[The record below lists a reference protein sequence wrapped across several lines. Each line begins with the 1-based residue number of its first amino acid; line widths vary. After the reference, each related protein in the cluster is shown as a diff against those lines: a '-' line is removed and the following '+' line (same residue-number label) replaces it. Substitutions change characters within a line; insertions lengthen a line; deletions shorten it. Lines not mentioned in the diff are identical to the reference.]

1 MARLLTQKAVDGL
14 RETSRRAVVQ
24 GGGPEKFQHST
35 RLNQSQLSKC
45 WTHVHDPSR
54 KSQQVMAIDVA
65 VEADMEAG
73 APVILGEMARLE
85 GYRLERDDFEES
97 GKGGLGIAD
106 IGTFQAAFHAL
117 SQSMMD
123 AAADGKV
130 DAREAADIL
139 EHFAKFLRVAHVV
152 ECKAHD
158 CDDGGEV

>member
-45 WTHVHDPSR
+45 WTRDPDR
-54 KSQQVMAIDVA
+54 KNQIVMAIDVA

-85 GYRLERDDFEES
+85 GYRLERDDFEDA
-97 GKGGLGIAD
+97 GKGGLDIAD

-123 AAADGKV
+123 AAADGHV

-139 EHFAKFLRVAHVV
+139 EHFAKFLRVAHSV

>member
-1 MARLLTQKAVDGL
+1 MQRLLAQKAVDGL
-14 RETSRRAVVQ
+14 REASRRAVVQ
-24 GGGPEKFQHST
+24 GGGPERFQYVT

-45 WTHVHDPSR
+45 WICDPSR
-54 KSQQVMAIDVA
+54 KNQLVMAVDVA

-85 GYRLERDDFEES
+85 GYRLERDDFEEA

-123 AAADGKV
+123 AAADGHV

-139 EHFAKFLRVAHVV
+139 EHFAKFLRVAHAV